1 LKAVIP
7 ETFLMPGKVTA
18 ADAQL
23 ACEFRQCEHCHP
35 TTTWKGAPI
44 E

>member
-1 LKAVIP
+1 VKAVIP

-18 ADAQL
+18 AHAQL
-23 ACEFRQCEHCHP
+23 ACEFPQREHCHS
-35 TTTWKGAPI
+35 TTTGKGASI

>member
-1 LKAVIP
+1 MIP

-18 ADAQL
+18 AYAQL
-23 ACEFRQCEHCHP
+23 ACEFQQCEHRHP
-35 TTTWKGAPI
+35 TTTWKGAHI

>member
-23 ACEFRQCEHCHP
+23 ACALRQWTHCHS
-35 TTTWKGAPI
+35 TTTCKGAPI